1 MSGMSFQKAGG
12 IAALVGAATVV
23 VGIGMFATMMSDYA
37 IGDLDPAG
45 SVDFL
50 VENEVSIY
58 VWNLI
63 TLIAFSICLV
73 PLALA
78 LNQRLRVGSP
88 AVAQTATGFGLI
100 WAGLLLGAGM
110 VLNVGFGSVVDLHGT
125 DAAQA
130 ESLWLAV
137 DAVADGLSGGMEI
150 AGPVWILLVSVAAL
164 RAGALSRALNYL
176 GVVISVAGLFTIVPG
191 LADIAI
197 VFGLGLIVWLVWVGI
212 VMYRD
217 APAVAEVP
225 DLVRD
230 RG

>member
-1 MSGMSFQKAGG
+1 
-12 IAALVGAATVV
+12 
-23 VGIGMFATMMSDYA
+23 
-37 IGDLDPAG
+37 
-45 SVDFL
+45 
-50 VENEVSIY
+50 
-58 VWNLI
+58 
-63 TLIAFSICLV
+63 
-73 PLALA
+73 
-78 LNQRLRVGSP
+78 
-88 AVAQTATGFGLI
+88 
-100 WAGLLLGAGM
+100 M

-150 AGPVWILLVSVAAL
+150 AGPVWILLASVAAL
-164 RAGALSRALNYL
+164 RAGALSRPLNHL

-197 VFGLGLIVWLVWVGI
+197 VFGPGLIVWLGWVGI
-212 VMYRD
+212 GMYRE